1 MAQAKHNLPEASNG
15 TMMEKEKDSNED
27 KEAGSVTIPECAVC
41 LQPCIHPARLPCNH
55 IYCYLCVKGVANHN
69 KRCPMCRQEM
79 PSDFVERPQLVEVD
93 EVKELERPEEEYQWF
108 YEGRNGW
115 WKYDSR
121 INKDLETVYEL
132 GETKCEMLICGILYV
147 IDFEKKC
154 QHRKYQP
161 RYKRNI
167 KRDRKDAQCKGVS
180 GWWQYDQRTSLE
192 LETAYKQGK
201 RTCDLLIAGFLYIAD
216 FGSMHQLRRNDPSR
230 RRRIKR
236 DLYNVPKKGVAGLR
250 LNVQEEEMIREIRGA
265 ERPASPES
273 DTISGDGTS
282 TPIPPSNTPQTPA
295 GGTASGDATPLNDR
309 MDQRSDSLHQVL
321 EQMRS
326 LVLIEHLSFNSN
338 NDLEETAEDESVSE
352 HSILSCIPTSHES
365 DEDNL

>member
-1 MAQAKHNLPEASNG
+1 MAQAKHNLSEASNG

-93 EVKELERPEEEYQWF
+93 ELKELERPEEEYQWF
-108 YEGRNGW
+108 YEGRN
-115 WKYDSR
+115 
-121 INKDLETVYEL
+121 
-132 GETKCEMLICGILYV
+132 
-147 IDFEKKC
+147 
-154 QHRKYQP
+154 
-161 RYKRNI
+161 
-167 KRDRKDAQCKGVS
+167 

-309 MDQRSDSLHQVL
+309 VDQRSDSLHQVL

-352 HSILSCIPTSHES
+352 NSVLSCIPTSHES
-365 DEDNL
+365 DEDHL

>member
-1 MAQAKHNLPEASNG
+1 MAQARHNLPEKSSG
-15 TMMEKEKDSNED
+15 TLKEKEKDNSDD

-69 KRCPMCRQEM
+69 KKCPMCRQEM
-79 PSDFVERPQLVEVD
+79 PPDFVERPQLVEID
-93 EVKELERPEEEYQWF
+93 EVQKELERPDEEYQWF
-108 YEGRNGW
+108 YEGRN
-115 WKYDSR
+115 
-121 INKDLETVYEL
+121 
-132 GETKCEMLICGILYV
+132 
-147 IDFEKKC
+147 
-154 QHRKYQP
+154 
-161 RYKRNI
+161 
-167 KRDRKDAQCKGVS
+167 

-201 RTCDLLIAGFLYIAD
+201 RTCELLIAGFLYIAD

-250 LNVQEEEMIREIRGA
+250 LNSQEEEMVREIRGA
-265 ERPASPES
+265 ERPVSPES
-273 DTISGDGTS
+273 DTMGGDGTS

-309 MDQRSDSLHQVL
+309 MDQRSDSLHQIL

-326 LVLIEHLSFNSN
+326 LVLREHLSFNSN

-352 HSILSCIPTSHES
+352 HSILSCLQTSHES
-365 DEDNL
+365 DEDHL

>member
-1 MAQAKHNLPEASNG
+1 MAQAKHNLPETSNG
-15 TMMEKEKDSNED
+15 TLKEKEKDNNED
-27 KEAGSVTIPECAVC
+27 KEGSVTIPECAVC

-79 PSDFVERPQLVEVD
+79 PSDFVERPQLVEID
-93 EVKELERPEEEYQWF
+93 EVQKELERPEEEYQWF
-108 YEGRNGW
+108 YEGRN
-115 WKYDSR
+115 
-121 INKDLETVYEL
+121 
-132 GETKCEMLICGILYV
+132 
-147 IDFEKKC
+147 
-154 QHRKYQP
+154 
-161 RYKRNI
+161 
-167 KRDRKDAQCKGVS
+167 

-201 RTCDLLIAGFLYIAD
+201 RTCELLIAGFLYIAD

-250 LNVQEEEMIREIRGA
+250 LNAQEEEMIREIRGA

-309 MDQRSDSLHQVL
+309 IDQRSDSLHQVL

-326 LVLIEHLSFNSN
+326 LVLREHLSFNSN
-338 NDLEETAEDESVSE
+338 NDLEETAEDESISE
-352 HSILSCIPTSHES
+352 HSILSCLPTSHES
-365 DEDNL
+365 DEEGPLISAWD

>member
-115 WKYDSR
+115 W
-121 INKDLETVYEL
+121 
-132 GETKCEMLICGILYV
+132 
-147 IDFEKKC
+147 
-154 QHRKYQP
+154 
-161 RYKRNI
+161 
-167 KRDRKDAQCKGVS
+167 
-180 GWWQYDQRTSLE
+180 QYDQRTSLE

-216 FGSMHQLRRNDPSR
+216 FGSMQQLRRNDPSR

-365 DEDNL
+365 DEDHL